1 MSVGIAK
8 NWGSDG
14 ITSNALNPGAIAIG
28 LEKHTG
34 GLPTP
39 EHLRKT
45 IEQGAATSVLLAASP
60 LVQGIS
66 GQYFDD
72 CREAPVVDER
82 GEGPFKGVARYAV
95 DAENATRLSETAK
108 QMLGLPL

>member
-1 MSVGIAK
+1 M
-8 NWGSDG
+8 
-14 ITSNALNPGAIAIG
+14 G
-28 LEKHTG
+28 LEKNTG

-66 GQYFDD
+66 GQYFHD
-72 CREAPVVDER
+72 CRKAPVVDER

-95 DAENATRLSETAK
+95 DAENAARLSETAK